1 MVRLSHPTQ
10 PIETIVPVPQ
20 LPSMR
25 GLQAIALLAK
35 TGSLT
40 SAAEELGVTRSALSH
55 RIADL
60 EEQLGVTLVRK
71 SGRTAVLTDD
81 ADALLSVMGDALDR
95 IGAAVEPLRRRRSQL
110 RVSTVAT
117 FASLWLLPRFSAFQA
132 RHPDIEL
139 AISTTR
145 RAIDLHQE
153 DFDCAIRHGAGH
165 WDGLRS
171 TLLFRETLVP
181 VAAFSAIHAL
191 ESAPI
196 IVSRS
201 RYRDWSVW
209 WKRSGR
215 GGKPPEQTLL
225 VETRA
230 QALEAAL
237 AGAGVAMMDEAY
249 VSTHVS
255 QNRLRYL
262 GRAIDLTEGYYLVQR
277 PNPRNDRFV
286 DAFREWLLLEAA

>member
-1 MVRLSHPTQ
+1 M
-10 PIETIVPVPQ
+10 
-20 LPSMR
+20 
-25 GLQAIALLAK
+25 K
-35 TGSLT
+35 

-60 EEQLGVTLVRK
+60 EEQLRVTLVRK
-71 SGRTAVLTDD
+71 SGRAAVLTDD
-81 ADALLSVMGDALDR
+81 AESLLSVMGDALDR

-117 FASLWLLPRFSAFQA
+117 FASLWLLPRLSAFQA
-132 RHPDIEL
+132 RHRDIEL

-153 DFDCAIRHGAGH
+153 DFDCAIRHGAGN

-181 VAAFSAIHAL
+181 VVAYSTTHAL
-191 ESAPI
+191 ESSPI
-196 IVSRS
+196 IFSRS

-215 GGKPPEQTLL
+215 GGNPPEQTLL
-225 VETRA
+225 VDTRA

-249 VSTHVS
+249 VSTHVF
-255 QNRLRYL
+255 QKRLRYL
-262 GRAIDLTEGYYLVQR
+262 GRAIDLPQGYYLVQR

-286 DAFREWLLLEAA
+286 DAFREWLLETA